1 MRIISCVAAIAL
13 LSGSAFAQAPNVGDA
28 NTTCEEYLK
37 MNVPQVKTGDAALDK
52 MTAEIDGKINAFC
65 KANPKAKLMEA
76 AEKALK

>member
-1 MRIISCVAAIAL
+1 MRIISFVAAFAL
-13 LSGSAFAQAPNVGDA
+13 LSGSAFAQMPAAGDA

-52 MTAEIDGKINAFC
+52 MTAEIDGKINAYC

-76 AEKALK
+76 AEKAIK

>member
-1 MRIISCVAAIAL
+1 MRIIPCVAAFAL
-13 LSGSAFAQAPNVGDA
+13 LTGSVFAQTPVGDA
-28 NTTCEEYLK
+28 NTTYDEYLK

-52 MTAEIDGKINAFC
+52 MTAEIDGKINAYC

>member
-1 MRIISCVAAIAL
+1 MRIISCVAAFAL
-13 LSGSAFAQAPNVGDA
+13 LTGSAFAQMPAGDA

-52 MTAEIDGKINAFC
+52 MTAEIDGKINAYC

-76 AEKALK
+76 AEKAIK